1 MIRVDIYPD
10 YVWYEYNHEWNYS
23 KRYLKSK
30 RMSPPPQSREN
41 NQQRLSVENFAC
53 ATVSDRTS
61 DKHHSAT
68 LLAQYFAVFF

>member
-23 KRYLKSK
+23 KRSLKS
-30 RMSPPPQSREN
+30 MSQPQSREN

-61 DKHHSAT
+61 DEHHSAT
-68 LLAQYFAVFF
+68 LLAQYFAVFI